1 MGKNILLVIG
11 NGFDRAHSMNTSY
24 PDILKF
30 IWTRI
35 HTNNINSVFVNGLKN
50 LSPPKTA
57 FECPSKDIQ
66 DKFISMWKNCLD
78 GPRKE
83 SSKTEEELEKSRQ
96 ESEDLR
102 KKYEDKIRQ
111 AIRDN
116 SDNLIRSITDY
127 TLKYGNIWLSYFTKV
142 TNNRDRRLGNG
153 WIDFEEEIG
162 RVVRTIENSLLNRA
176 KAEDMYIES
185 LTDAIGDVLS
195 NDLELKERLL
205 PIIKF
210 DFLVFSLWME
220 EALKVED
227 GRLNSREKIK
237 MIEEEAP
244 NIEGVISYN
253 YTHTPNLYNLD
264 DKVQFIHGE
273 LGRHNLVLGTSETL
287 EDESADE
294 FVECAY
300 FKKKYQLI
308 RYRLG
313 NKFKTVFSNGP
324 DDKWDAIIY
333 GHSLTPA
340 DKYSLGWL
348 FTEYNNGLFA
358 SHIETITIYYYDDL
372 SYDQQIANLIALI
385 GQENALK
392 YVSEERI
399 VFQPMS

>member
-1 MGKNILLVIG
+1 MEALSG
-11 NGFDRAHSMNTSY
+11 RAKEKPGETSE
-24 PDILKF
+24 
-30 IWTRI
+30 
-35 HTNNINSVFVNGLKN
+35 N
-50 LSPPKTA
+50 
-57 FECPSKDIQ
+57 
-66 DKFISMWKNCLD
+66 
-78 GPRKE
+78 
-83 SSKTEEELEKSRQ
+83 LEKSRQ
-96 ESEDLR
+96 ESENLR
-102 KKYEDKIRQ
+102 KEYEDKIRQ

-116 SDNLIRSITDY
+116 SDNLILFITKY
-127 TLKYGNIWLSYFTKV
+127 TLKFGNIWLSYFTKV
-142 TNNRDRRLGNG
+142 TDNRDRRLGNG

-176 KAEDMYIES
+176 KAEDMYISES
-185 LTDAIGDVLS
+185 LTDVIGDVLS
-195 NDLELKERLL
+195 NDVELKERLL

-227 GRLNSREKIK
+227 GQLNSREKIK

-253 YTHTPNLYNLD
+253 YTHTPKLYNLD

-313 NKFKTVFSNGP
+313 NKFKTVFSNG
-324 DDKWDAIIY
+324 
-333 GHSLTPA
+333 
-340 DKYSLGWL
+340 
-348 FTEYNNGLFA
+348 
-358 SHIETITIYYYDDL
+358 
-372 SYDQQIANLIALI
+372 
-385 GQENALK
+385 
-392 YVSEERI
+392 
-399 VFQPMS
+399 

>member
-1 MGKNILLVIG
+1 MFQLP
-11 NGFDRAHSMNTSY
+11 T
-24 PDILKF
+24 
-30 IWTRI
+30 
-35 HTNNINSVFVNGLKN
+35 
-50 LSPPKTA
+50 
-57 FECPSKDIQ
+57 KDIR
-66 DKFISMWKNCLD
+66 DKFISEWKRYLD
-78 GPRKE
+78 GSREEPG
-83 SSKTEEELEKSRQ
+83 KTSEILEKSRQ
-96 ESEDLR
+96 ELENLR
-102 KKYEDKIRQ
+102 KEYKDKIRQ

-116 SDNLIRSITDY
+116 TDNLIRFITDY
-127 TLKYGNIWLSYFTKV
+127 TLKFGNIWLSYFTKV
-142 TNNRDRRLGNG
+142 TDNRDRRLGNG

-162 RVVRTIENSLLNRA
+162 RVVRTIENSLLNRT
-176 KAEDMYIES
+176 KAEDMYISES

-195 NDLELKERLL
+195 NDVELKEYLL
-205 PIIKF
+205 PIVKF

-227 GRLNSREKIK
+227 GRLDSREKIK

-253 YTHTPNLYNLD
+253 YTHTPNLYNLG
-264 DKVQFIHGE
+264 DKVRFIHGE

-287 EDESADE
+287 EDELADE

-313 NKFKTVFSNGP
+313 NKFKTVFSNSQ

-348 FTEYNNGLFA
+348 FTENNNGLFA
-358 SHIETITIYYYDDL
+358 AHIETIKICYYDDL

-392 YVSEERI
+392 YVSEGRI